1 MDKGIVMSNL
11 KALAAGKQL
20 VDADG
25 NILHIKGVVLG
36 LDHQEINESTDYDMQ
51 QLDELKIYVNP
62 MQEEVD
68 RLQIII
74 DRLTADLVL
83 ANTPIVKG
91 TYKHLS
97 IAEVRDIEMIFE
109 KDINADANL
118 IISTYGTSQPV
129 VSRIRAGK
137 HSKTSSNYTT
147 HLLQS
152 NG

>member
-1 MDKGIVMSNL
+1 MSNL

-20 VDADG
+20 VDIDG

-68 RLQIII
+68 RLQTII

-83 ANTPIVKG
+83 ANAPIVKD

-118 IISTYGTSQPV
+118 IISTYDTSQPV
-129 VSRIRAGK
+129 VSRIRVGK